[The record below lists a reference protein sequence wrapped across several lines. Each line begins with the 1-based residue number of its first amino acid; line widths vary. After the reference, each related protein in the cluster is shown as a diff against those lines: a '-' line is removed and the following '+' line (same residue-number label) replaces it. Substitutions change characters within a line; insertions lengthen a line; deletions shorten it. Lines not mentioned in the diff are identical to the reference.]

1 MQRSSK
7 IIFCLVLMVV
17 WISCKKEEQQPDS
30 NQDQLNPEY
39 YSGGSTTSFDAS
51 ASAFRRALC
60 NLGAEGISLHSIGDA
75 FFHQEF
81 YPIGSSNAPG
91 LGPLFIETSC
101 ASCHIQNGRGNL
113 ITNSLDGFL
122 LRISIPGSGVNGE
135 PLGIPGYGGQLQT
148 NAIAGASPEGDV
160 AIIWEDVPVTFPDG
174 YQVILK
180 QPYFSINNPYSSLP
194 PFYLKGGRTA
204 PPIYGAGLLDA
215 VSDETLLAI
224 ADEFDDDGDGISG
237 KINRV
242 WNKQTNS
249 LTIGRFGWKSSNP
262 NALQQTAEAFNQDMG
277 ITSFLFP
284 IENCEGQ
291 SNCVGGTQEG
301 GDISNDVLNAT
312 NYYILTLAP
321 PAPRNLEYPNVMRG
335 KQLFSDLACAKCHLP
350 EITTGVHPISELS
363 NQVIRPYTDLLLHEL
378 GAGLGDGRPD
388 YDAGANEWRT
398 PPLWGIGLTKIVNPN
413 AGYLH
418 DGRAATLEEAILW
431 HEGEAEDS
439 KVGYMNLSAADRAA
453 VIAFLEA
460 L

>member
-7 IIFCLVLMVV
+7 IILFFVSVII
-17 WISCKKEEQQPDS
+17 WISCKKD
-30 NQDQLNPEY
+30 DQELPIDQGEINPEY

-51 ASAFRRALC
+51 AAAYRRPLC
-60 NLGAEGISLHSIGDA
+60 NLPAAGNALHSEGDLI
-75 FFHQEF
+75 FHQNF
-81 YPIGSSNAPG
+81 NPIGSANAPG

-113 ITNSLDGFL
+113 ITNSLEGFL
-122 LRISIPGSGVNGE
+122 LRISVPGTGIYGE
-135 PLGIPGYGGQLQT
+135 PLGISGFGGQLQT
-148 NAIAGASPEGDV
+148 NSIEGALPEGEV
-160 AIIWEDVPVTFPDG
+160 AIIWEDVPITFPDG
-174 YQVILK
+174 YQVVLK
-180 QPYFSINNPYSSLP
+180 QPYFSINNPYTSLP
-194 PFYLKGGRTA
+194 LFYLKGGRTA

-215 VSDETLLAI
+215 ISDETLLAI
-224 ADEFDDDGDGISG
+224 ADEFDNDGDGISG

-242 WNKQTNS
+242 WNKQENA

-262 NALQQTAEAFNQDMG
+262 NALQQTAEAFSQDMG
-277 ITSFLFP
+277 ITNFLFP

-301 GDISNDVLNAT
+301 GDISADVLNTT

-321 PAPRNLEYPNVMRG
+321 PAPRNLEDPIVMRG
-335 KQLFSDLACAKCHLP
+335 KQLFSELSCAKCHLP
-350 EITTGVHPISELS
+350 EITTGTHALAELS

-413 AGYLH
+413 AGFLH

-453 VIAFLEA
+453 IITFLEA